1 MLADQSTLQILMALL
16 FFSLVSFCLYAVLS
30 HYLLLRRMKKHTT
43 AIISSVMDSE
53 FTLYSRKKVALR
65 FTQPLGEEI

>member
-1 MLADQSTLQILMALL
+1 MELKPHVCRPLQILMALL
-16 FFSLVSFCLYAVLS
+16 FFSLLSFCLYAVLS

-53 FTLYSRKKVALR
+53 WAIPIMHSDI
-65 FTQPLGEEI
+65 GGG

>member
-1 MLADQSTLQILMALL
+1 MALL
-16 FFSLVSFCLYAVLS
+16 FFSLLSFCLYAVLS

-53 FTLYSRKKVALR
+53 LSIL
-65 FTQPLGEEI
+65 

>member
-1 MLADQSTLQILMALL
+1 MALL

-43 AIISSVMDSE
+43 AIISSVMDSKLP
-53 FTLYSRKKVALR
+53 TTGIAS
-65 FTQPLGEEI
+65 EE

>member
-1 MLADQSTLQILMALL
+1 MEKEVKQTASTRQILIALM
-16 FFSLVSFCLYAVLS
+16 FFSLVSYCLYAVLS

-53 FTLYSRKKVALR
+53 LLTES
-65 FTQPLGEEI
+65 GS

>member
-1 MLADQSTLQILMALL
+1 MALL
-16 FFSLVSFCLYAVLS
+16 FFSLLSFCLYAVLS

-53 FTLYSRKKVALR
+53 WAILISHNAPDLYETMLR
-65 FTQPLGEEI
+65 VLTMGEHAT